1 MRRDYHPISHLI
13 SKLLLLLA
21 LLFAPA
27 AASAQESYS
36 FTAGLFGGLGGSF
49 DADPGDDLGN
59 TGYQVSFSMVTEP
72 RTHVGFRAGQLAL
85 DGDELFGSLRDA
97 ELSYV
102 TVGGEYRA
110 SQGFYDSGLYIALG
124 GYRLEGLA
132 FDDSDQSDTSIGLAI
147 GVTGE
152 FEINRWLGL
161 VLELSGHYADFED
174 AQLFGMGHA
183 GLAIHF

>member
-1 MRRDYHPISHLI
+1 MRRDHHLI

-36 FTAGLFGGLGGSF
+36 FTVGLLGGLGGSF
-49 DADPGDDLGN
+49 DAEPGDDLSN
-59 TGYQVSFSMVTEP
+59 TGYQLNFTMVTEP

-85 DGDELFGSLRDA
+85 DGDGLFGSLRDA

-132 FDDSDQSDTSIGLAI
+132 FDGRDESETSIGLAL

-152 FEINRWLGL
+152 FEINRWLGV
-161 VLELSGHYADFED
+161 VLELSGHYVDFED